1 MPDLLEQLQALPDEW
16 GLVAVGHDKRPYQKA
31 WEKNPLT
38 KQQIAKEIKAGRAKA
53 VGVIAGPVSGGLLFV
68 DHDGI
73 SASEVLKDIGAPLG
87 DLPKS
92 WAMTSGRDGRLQ
104 IIYKV
109 PERYWD
115 HIKTKKIKSGKQDEE
130 GNNEQLELRW
140 SGCQSVVIGEHP
152 MTGSYKWLPK
162 RSPSEEQLNEAPTA
176 LIEQMLR
183 APKPEPAPLLIAPPI
198 NRGDKPTD
206 SERARCY
213 LESLNAARADDY
225 DDWVAVGM
233 ALHSLGDPSLLS
245 DWEAWSGTSSK
256 HNPGDC
262 EKKWNGF
269 KHGATNLGTLGHFA
283 KEDGW
288 RPTPKS
294 ASARPRNAISALNSP
309 AQNSNDQAIEVQ
321 VAARKLEPIELLQQL
336 RQKNNETGSDGQLR
350 KKKNLEIRY
359 NIFTQQIELQGNALK
374 GAERFYLGLAE
385 QGYKVSKDLALDCL
399 IQVAQENEHDPVKEY
414 LNFVADHVEP
424 AYIDALATT
433 YLRPDDNPGTL
444 YDEMM
449 KRTLIAAVKRCFEP
463 GAKHDTACVLMGDQ
477 GARKSSFWNVL
488 GGEFFSDSLKD
499 ISSKDDLMVL
509 HRSWIMEWAEL
520 DHLTGKKHAGQ
531 VKAFLSQHTDTFR
544 VPYGKATEAFPRRG
558 IVVGSTNKSTGFLVD
573 ETGNRRFWVIPTP
586 LDTQRPID
594 TAALAIERDSI
605 WAAAVLAYK
614 AGESTFLSVQRETE
628 VAAENDDYIVSNPW
642 LPAIET
648 WLFEHPFTQIT
659 TEAIL
664 TEAVMKPLERQTKSD
679 QMQVADV
686 LRTLGFEKRRET
698 VDGKRKMRWSK
709 IDTPGKAAKRQ
720 GVAEKHQ

>member
-1 MPDLLEQLQALPDEW
+1 MPDLIDQLQALPDEW

-38 KQQIAKEIKAGRAKA
+38 KQQVAKEIKAGRAKA

-109 PERYWD
+109 PERYWE
-115 HIKTKKIKSGKQDEE
+115 HIKTKKIKSGKQDSE

-140 SGCQSVVIGEHP
+140 TGCQSVVIGEHP
-152 MTGSYKWLPK
+152 MTGAYKWLDH
-162 RSPSEEQLNEAPTA
+162 RSPAEEQLREAPKA

-183 APKPEPAPLLIAPPI
+183 APKPDPAPLLMQPPI
-198 NRGDKPTD
+198 EHRDNPTD

-213 LESLNAARADDY
+213 LEALNSTRADDY
-225 DDWVAVGM
+225 DDWIAVGM
-233 ALHSLGDPSLLS
+233 ALHSLGDQSLLS
-245 DWEAWSGTSSK
+245 DWKTWSGTSSK

-262 EKKWNGF
+262 DKKWKGF
-269 KHGATNLGTLGHFA
+269 KAGGTNLGTLGHFA
-283 KEDGW
+283 KQDGW
-288 RPTPKS
+288 RPAPKS
-294 ASARPRNAISALNSP
+294 VQAVPNRATSAMPSP
-309 AQNSNDQAIEVQ
+309 AQSNSDQAVEVQ
-321 VAARKLEPIELLQQL
+321 VAARKLEPIELLHHL
-336 RQKNNETGSDGQLR
+336 RRKNYETGAEGQLR

-359 NIFTQQIELQGNALK
+359 NIFTQQIELSGASLK

-385 QGYKVSKDLALDCL
+385 LGYKVSKELALDCL

-414 LNFVADHVEP
+414 LNFCADHVEP
-424 AYIDALATT
+424 TYIEALATE
-433 YLRPDDNPGTL
+433 YLRPDDKPGTL
-444 YDEMM
+444 YDEML

-463 GAKHDTACVLMGDQ
+463 GSKHDTACVLMGDQ

-594 TAALAIERDSI
+594 TATLALERDSI
-605 WAAAVLAYK
+605 WAAAVIAYK
-614 AGESTFLSVQRETE
+614 KGESTYLSVQRETE
-628 VAAENDDYIVSNPW
+628 VAEENDDYIVSNPW
-642 LPAIET
+642 LPAIES

-709 IDTPGKAAKRQ
+709 IDTPLDASGKQ
-720 GVAEKHQ
+720 GVPIINQ

>member
-1 MPDLLEQLQALPDEW
+1 
-16 GLVAVGHDKRPYQKA
+16 
-31 WEKNPLT
+31 
-38 KQQIAKEIKAGRAKA
+38 
-53 VGVIAGPVSGGLLFV
+53 
-68 DHDGI
+68 
-73 SASEVLKDIGAPLG
+73 
-87 DLPKS
+87 
-92 WAMTSGRDGRLQ
+92 
-104 IIYKV
+104 
-109 PERYWD
+109 
-115 HIKTKKIKSGKQDEE
+115 
-130 GNNEQLELRW
+130 
-140 SGCQSVVIGEHP
+140 
-152 MTGSYKWLPK
+152 
-162 RSPSEEQLNEAPTA
+162 
-176 LIEQMLR
+176 
-183 APKPEPAPLLIAPPI
+183 
-198 NRGDKPTD
+198 
-206 SERARCY
+206 
-213 LESLNAARADDY
+213 
-225 DDWVAVGM
+225 
-233 ALHSLGDPSLLS
+233 
-245 DWEAWSGTSSK
+245 
-256 HNPGDC
+256 
-262 EKKWNGF
+262 
-269 KHGATNLGTLGHFA
+269 
-283 KEDGW
+283 
-288 RPTPKS
+288 
-294 ASARPRNAISALNSP
+294 
-309 AQNSNDQAIEVQ
+309 
-321 VAARKLEPIELLQQL
+321 
-336 RQKNNETGSDGQLR
+336 
-350 KKKNLEIRY
+350 
-359 NIFTQQIELQGNALK
+359 
-374 GAERFYLGLAE
+374 
-385 QGYKVSKDLALDCL
+385 
-399 IQVAQENEHDPVKEY
+399 
-414 LNFVADHVEP
+414 
-424 AYIDALATT
+424 
-433 YLRPDDNPGTL
+433 
-444 YDEMM
+444 MM

-614 AGESTFLSVQRETE
+614 KGESTFLSVQRETE

-642 LPAIET
+642 LPAIEN

-709 IDTPGKAAKRQ
+709 VDTPENAMKKLGMAANSQ
-720 GVAEKHQ
+720 